1 MDSDRPKAAHH
12 SSGYKVRQD
21 ILENG
26 RVRCPAFSIPL
37 MSFDSESDSD
47 ADVPQSDNPND
58 IDNHPTVIKA
68 KKTWKKLFKLIMDK
82 RSDVPLKQMALK
94 AKHESVLFDKM

>member
-1 MDSDRPKAAHH
+1 M
-12 SSGYKVRQD
+12 
-21 ILENG
+21 
-26 RVRCPAFSIPL
+26 RCPAFSIPL

>member
-1 MDSDRPKAAHH
+1 MPKDSQDNSH
-12 SSGYKVRQD
+12 YKVRQD

-47 ADVPQSDNPND
+47 GEVPQSDDKND

-68 KKTWKKLFKLIMDK
+68 RKTWKKLFKLIMDK
-82 RSDVPLKQMALK
+82 RSDVPIKQMALK